1 MAKTTAR
8 KRRWKK
14 IAIWISVVIIA
25 LVAGVFAYLASV
37 TYSPSEQAEAAMKS
51 DDRVVVSEVQNGYQF
66 EPKGQDITQPNVVF
80 YPGGLVEPSSYAPMA
95 RALAEQGHR
104 VYITRMPLN
113 LAMFGEN
120 RADSFLAEHAGESF
134 VIGGHSLG
142 GVFASRYA
150 AAHTDQIKGVF
161 YLASYADDGGRLD
174 GTNLSALQITGSNDG
189 VLNWES
195 WEKAKS
201 NLPNDTTFVSIEGGN
216 HGQFGSYGMQKGDNA
231 PKITEQEQ
239 LKQVVQ
245 ALEAWMKSM
254 KLLQK

>member
-1 MAKTTAR
+1 MAQTTVR
-8 KRRWKK
+8 KSRWKK
-14 IAIWISVVIIA
+14 VTIWISVIIIA

-37 TYSPSEQAEAAMKS
+37 TYSPSEQAEMKS
-51 DDRVVVSEVQNGYQF
+51 DNQVSVSEVKNGYQF
-66 EPKGQDITQPNVVF
+66 ESKGQDITQPNVVF
-80 YPGGLVEPSSYAPMA
+80 YPGGLVEPASYAPMA

-104 VYITRMPLN
+104 VYITKMPLN
-113 LAMFGEN
+113 LAMFGGN
-120 RADSFLAEHAGESF
+120 RANSFLAEHAGESF

-150 AAHTDQIKGVF
+150 AAHTNQIKGVF

-201 NLPNDTTFVSIEGGN
+201 NLPNDTTFVSIDGGN
-216 HGQFGSYGMQKGDNA
+216 HGQFGSYGMQKGDHE

-239 LKQVVQ
+239 LQRVVH
-245 ALEAWMKSM
+245 ALNEWMKS
-254 KLLQK
+254 L

>member
-1 MAKTTAR
+1 MVRTAAR
-8 KRRWKK
+8 KNRWKK
-14 IAIWISVVIIA
+14 IAIWTSVVIIA
-25 LVAGVFAYLASV
+25 LVAGMSAYLASV

-51 DDRVVVSEVQNGYQF
+51 DNQVVVSEVKNGYQF
-66 EPKGQDITQPNVVF
+66 EPKGQHISQPNVVF
-80 YPGGLVEPSSYAPMA
+80 YPGGLVEPASYAPMA
-95 RALAEQGHR
+95 RALAKHGHR
-104 VYITRMPLN
+104 VYITKMPLN
-113 LAMFGEN
+113 LAMFGGK

-161 YLASYADDGGRLD
+161 FLASYADDGGRLD
-174 GTNLSALQITGSNDG
+174 GTNLSALQMTGSKDG

-201 NLPNDTTFVSIEGGN
+201 NLPIDTTYVSIEGGN
-216 HGQFGSYGMQKGDNA
+216 HGQFGSYGMQKGDNE

-245 ALEAWMKSM
+245 ALEEWIKSI
-254 KLLQK
+254 KP